1 MAQVGSLRI
10 RRTFKTGGTSI
21 VISERCGSKDKRE
34 VKRLNHML
42 DSLYSRGRLDI
53 LRSLASGAL
62 SLMQV
67 RDAFDAHALESLP
80 DANSIRPL
88 REHLFAWV
96 DTHSMAETTRA
107 GYRSCFTSL
116 LRFGPKV
123 PTVSDLPAM
132 LEAMR
137 ASYAAEHKAQG
148 FNGVRSAVQAY
159 LRNTVKRNN
168 PLYLAVQAVEPL
180 KVKSRRAGNP
190 LSVRQV
196 VELMA
201 MLPEPM
207 DKMFWT
213 MCVTGMN
220 ALEYANGWEVV
231 GNTVRIH
238 GTKRAGRERII
249 PLFVDPAEIYRPE
262 GVRLTIGRFTEG
274 KYSKRETSRAVMIR
288 QVTWYPPFLRTLR
301 VQSGRQVHPH
311 DARRTF
317 SRWCLEAG
325 LYPTHIACYMGHG
338 PKSIT
343 ALYQTPRIVAD
354 MLDADRQKM
363 RAYLKQ
369 EATVQGPSDGII
381 RSGTAVRR
389 Q

>member
-1 MAQVGSLRI
+1 MTQVGSLRI
-10 RRTFKTGGTSI
+10 RRKFKTGGTSI

-53 LRSLASGAL
+53 LRSLASGAV

-67 RDAFDAHALESLP
+67 RDAFDAQALESLP
-80 DANSIRPL
+80 DANTIRPL
-88 REHLFAWV
+88 REHLFAWL
-96 DTHSMAETTRA
+96 DTYSIAETTRA

-123 PTVSDLPAM
+123 PAVSDLPEM

-137 ASYAAEHKAQG
+137 TAYSVEHKAQG

-159 LRNTVKRNN
+159 LRSTVKRNN

-180 KVKSRRAGNP
+180 KVKTRRAGNP
-190 LSVRQV
+190 LSVGQV
-196 VELMA
+196 LELMTN
-201 MLPEPM
+201 LPEEM
-207 DKMFWT
+207 AQMFWT

-238 GTKRAGRERII
+238 GTKRASRERVI
-249 PLFVDPAEIYRPE
+249 PLCVDPSEIYRPE
-262 GVRLTIGRFTEG
+262 GVRLTIGRFTDG
-274 KYSKRETSRAVMIR
+274 KYSKKGTSAALMIR

-301 VQSGRQVHPH
+301 TCSQRQVQPH

-317 SRWCLEAG
+317 ARWLNEAG
-325 LYPTHIACYMGHG
+325 LFDTHQAAYMGHG
-338 PKSIT
+338 PRSIT
-343 ALYQTPRIVAD
+343 ALYKSPRILAE
-354 MLDADRQKM
+354 MLEADRQKVM
-363 RAYLKQ
+363 RYLEQESGSYKKQ
-369 EATVQGPSDGII
+369 KMTLA
-381 RSGTAVRR
+381 
-389 Q
+389 